1 MCWLCSDA
9 SWTTYSWW
17 WVLPL
22 IGIALC
28 ISMCIFFASRSG
40 NRRFSCRSGG
50 HSTDFDDIKKEIAK
64 LKVDIEKIKDQKG
77 G

>member
-1 MCWLCSDA
+1 
-9 SWTTYSWW
+9 
-17 WVLPL
+17 
-22 IGIALC
+22 
-28 ISMCIFFASRSG
+28 MCIFFASRSG